1 MRKKEKKDRRKDG
14 RKERRKGRRE
24 SFFLYSSNTDDK
36 IAWNKLGKCYGN
48 GGKVVN
54 AAEEQKEVPNR
65 RKDAT

>member
-1 MRKKEKKDRRKDG
+1 MRKKEKDRRKDE

-36 IAWNKLGKCYGN
+36 TARSKLGKCHSN